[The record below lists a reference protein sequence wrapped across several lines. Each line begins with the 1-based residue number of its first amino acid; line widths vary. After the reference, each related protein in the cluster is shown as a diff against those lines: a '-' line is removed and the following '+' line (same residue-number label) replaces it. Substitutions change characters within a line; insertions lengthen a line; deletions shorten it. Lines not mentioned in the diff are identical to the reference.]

1 MDLVTCYRLLG
12 LDSQATPE
20 AVKQAYRRL
29 ARQYHPDA
37 NPDNPVAQ
45 EHFVRLTVAYR
56 HLLET
61 LEPVTASTQ
70 RSPQPQTSPP
80 IQGVPHLTAAENQ
93 LKWDS
98 YQKLQLLL
106 AENRFARA
114 ITLLEGLA
122 QRLPQDAEVRQWQAI
137 LYHQWGR
144 ALVDQGK
151 FQQGKNY
158 LKKALRTDPHNRA
171 LWQTIE
177 AELAALANSRSSP

>member
-1 MDLVTCYRLLG
+1 MDLVACYRLLG

-37 NPDNPVAQ
+37 NPDNRVAQ
-45 EHFVRLTVAYR
+45 EHFVRLTAAYR
-56 HLLET
+56 HLLATIEPET
-61 LEPVTASTQ
+61 PQ
-70 RSPQPQTSPP
+70 RSPQGSPRPAVPVQGIPQ
-80 IQGVPHLTAAENQ
+80 LTAAENQ
-93 LKWDS
+93 LKWES
-98 YQKLQLLL
+98 YQKLQQLL

-137 LYHQWGR
+137 LYHQWGL

-151 FQQGKNY
+151 HQQGKNY
-158 LKKALRTDPHNRA
+158 LKKALRTDPHNRV

-177 AELAALANSRSSP
+177 AELAELANV